1 MSKFIINE
9 CKAIEEKLVSLRRE
23 FHRCAEIGSHLPKT
37 REIVCRELD
46 RMGVPYKLNPDDSG
60 LIAEISGNAK
70 GKMIA
75 FRADMDALHI
85 TEETLLPFESEEKG
99 LMHGCGH
106 DAHTAMLLAAA
117 EIINKHKDKLK
128 GTVRLL
134 FQSGE
139 ETGTG
144 AKLML
149 KEGALDG
156 VDAICALHVGNL
168 AGDCLPVGTFVV
180 LPGPVSAG
188 KDKFTITVKG
198 KGTHSAFCSK
208 GVDPILIGARIV
220 EACDEISSRELES
233 GTAAVLSFGSFQ
245 AGCDHNTIPDTA
257 TIKGSIRV
265 QDVEVRN
272 FIGERLKCICENISK
287 AFRAECE
294 VDLKRGSSTV
304 MNDDEMSSFVANSLT
319 RVFGK
324 EKVLT
329 KISNAL
335 MGSDDFANYAERVAG
350 VYFFLSTNN
359 PEKNIVQANHNPEFD
374 VDEDVLWQGAAAYC
388 AIAFDFLLEE

>member
-1 MSKFIINE
+1 MTESILNE
-9 CKAIEEKLVSLRRE
+9 CKAIQEKLISLRHE
-23 FHRCAEIGSHLPKT
+23 LHRFAEIGSDLPKT
-37 REIVCRELD
+37 REVVCRELD
-46 RMGVPYKLNPDDSG
+46 RMGIPYKLNSEDSG
-60 LIAEISGNAK
+60 LIAEIRGDMSGK
-70 GKMIA
+70 TIA

-85 TEETLLPFESEEKG
+85 TEQTGLPFESEVKG

-117 EIINKHKDKLK
+117 EIINKHKDMLK
-128 GTVRLL
+128 GSVRLL

-168 AGDCLPVGTFVV
+168 AGDDLSTGSFVV
-180 LPGPVSAG
+180 LSGPVSAG
-188 KDKFTITVKG
+188 KDKFTITVRG

-220 EACDEISSRELES
+220 TSCDEILSRELPC
-233 GTAAVLSFGSFQ
+233 GTAAALSFGSFQ
-245 AGCDHNTIPDTA
+245 AGCDHNTIPDTV

-272 FIGERLKCICENISK
+272 FIGERLKCISENVAK

-304 MNDDEMSSFVANSLT
+304 VNDEALSIFVANSLT
-319 RVFGK
+319 QFFGK
-324 EKVLT
+324 ETVVT
-329 KISNAL
+329 KTSSAL
-335 MGSDDFANYAERVAG
+335 MGSDDFANYAEKVAG
-350 VYFFLSTNN
+350 VYFFLCTNN
-359 PEKNIVQANHNPEFD
+359 RDKNIVEANHNPKFD
-374 VDEDVLWQGAAAYC
+374 VDEDVLWQGLGAYC
-388 AIAFDFLLEE
+388 AITFDYLK